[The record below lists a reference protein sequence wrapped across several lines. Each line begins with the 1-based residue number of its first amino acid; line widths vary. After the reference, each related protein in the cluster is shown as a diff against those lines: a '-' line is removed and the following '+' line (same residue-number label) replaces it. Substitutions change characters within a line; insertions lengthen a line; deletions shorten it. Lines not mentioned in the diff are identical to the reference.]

1 MAKYDVTVDTRDMAN
16 KIDTVSNKVS
26 GVTTAVVAMEAAVIA
41 AERDATNKLCKRLNK
56 GFFSLVASQI
66 EQKNATA
73 LSAVNA
79 YFSELEE
86 QGGALLDLK
95 KRMDDDF
102 VILTGRYSKLFRGLD
117 TALHNR
123 IHELDK
129 PVIRFCEQDITDTLN
144 RVYYQIASVPVN
156 QTESLSTSQAIAAA
170 HVKHNAQALIT
181 QMTNFLTTCKQQSAK
196 MQKIKLNSFVGKSVL
211 RYLPAI
217 LLVKRGDA
225 GEVMET
231 KLPSGLE
238 QLIGQ
243 RSCMKIREGMERKIE
258 SSGWENISMESQRMV
273 SGKLERLIATSD
285 LSERV
290 KENMKKLIARNETWL
305 NTKEG

>member
-56 GFFSLVASQI
+56 GFFSLVTSQI

-73 LSAVNA
+73 LSSVNA
-79 YFSELEE
+79 YASELIQQQE
-86 QGGALLDLK
+86 ALLDLK
-95 KRMDDDF
+95 KRMGDDF
-102 VILTGRYSKLFRGLD
+102 VLFRGLD
-117 TALHNR
+117 VALHNR
-123 IHELDK
+123 VHELDK
-129 PVIRFCEQDITDTLN
+129 PVIRFCEWDVAITLN
-144 RVYYQIASVPVN
+144 RLNNLIGTVPVN
-156 QTESLSTSQAIAAA
+156 QTESLATTQAIAAA
-170 HVKHNAQALIT
+170 HIKRNAQALIA

-196 MQKIKLNSFVGKSVL
+196 MQRIKLNSFVGKSVL

-217 LLVKRGDA
+217 ILVKKEDR
-225 GEVMET
+225 GEVVET

-243 RSCMKIREGMERKIE
+243 RSCTKIRENMERTVE
-258 SSGWENISMESQRMV
+258 GSGWENVSIESQRMV
-273 SGKLERLIATSD
+273 AGKLERLIATSG
-285 LSERV
+285 LNERV
-290 KENMKKLIARNETWL
+290 KENMKKLMARNETWL
-305 NTKEG
+305 NVKEG

>member
-16 KIDTVSNKVS
+16 KIDTVSDKVS

-56 GFFSLVASQI
+56 GFFSLVTSQI

-73 LSAVNA
+73 LSSVSA
-79 YFSELEE
+79 YASELMQQQE
-86 QGGALLDLK
+86 ALLDLK
-95 KRMDDDF
+95 RRMGDDF
-102 VILTGRYSKLFRGLD
+102 VILTERYSKLFRGLD
-117 TALHNR
+117 LALHNR

-129 PVIRFCEQDITDTLN
+129 PVIRFCERDITAALD
-144 RVYYQIASVPVN
+144 RVNNQIASVPVN
-156 QTESLSTSQAIAAA
+156 QTESLATTQAIAAA
-170 HVKHNAQALIT
+170 HIKRNAQALIA

-217 LLVKRGDA
+217 LLVRRGDE

-231 KLPSGLE
+231 KLPSELE

-243 RSCMKIREGMERKIE
+243 RSCMKIREGMARKLE
-258 SSGWENISMESQRMV
+258 DDGWENISMEYQRMV
-273 SGKLERLIATSD
+273 AGKLERLIATSD

-290 KENMKKLIARNETWL
+290 KENMKKLMARNENWL
-305 NTKEG
+305 NMKED

>member
-1 MAKYDVTVDTRDMAN
+1 M
-16 KIDTVSNKVS
+16 
-26 GVTTAVVAMEAAVIA
+26 
-41 AERDATNKLCKRLNK
+41 
-56 GFFSLVASQI
+56 
-66 EQKNATA
+66 
-73 LSAVNA
+73 
-79 YFSELEE
+79 
-86 QGGALLDLK
+86 
-95 KRMDDDF
+95 
-102 VILTGRYSKLFRGLD
+102 
-117 TALHNR
+117 
-123 IHELDK
+123 
-129 PVIRFCEQDITDTLN
+129 
-144 RVYYQIASVPVN
+144 
-156 QTESLSTSQAIAAA
+156 STSQAIAAA
-170 HVKHNAQALIT
+170 HVKHNAQALIA

-273 SGKLERLIATSD
+273 TGKLERLIATSD

>member
-56 GFFSLVASQI
+56 GFFSLVTSQI

-73 LSAVNA
+73 LSSVNA
-79 YFSELEE
+79 YASELIQQQE
-86 QGGALLDLK
+86 ALLDL
-95 KRMDDDF
+95 
-102 VILTGRYSKLFRGLD
+102 TERYSKLFRGLD
-117 TALHNR
+117 VALHNR
-123 IHELDK
+123 VHELDK
-129 PVIRFCEQDITDTLN
+129 PVIRFCEWDVAITLN
-144 RVYYQIASVPVN
+144 RLNNLIGTVPVN
-156 QTESLSTSQAIAAA
+156 QTESLATTQAIAAA
-170 HVKHNAQALIT
+170 HIKRNAQALIA

-196 MQKIKLNSFVGKSVL
+196 MQRIKLNSFVGKSVL

-217 LLVKRGDA
+217 ILVKKEDR
-225 GEVMET
+225 GEVVET

-243 RSCMKIREGMERKIE
+243 RSCTKIRENMERTVE
-258 SSGWENISMESQRMV
+258 GSGWENVSIESQRMV
-273 SGKLERLIATSD
+273 AGKLERLIATSD
-285 LSERV
+285 LNERV
-290 KENMKKLIARNETWL
+290 KENMKKLNV
-305 NTKEG
+305 KEG

>member
-56 GFFSLVASQI
+56 GFFSLVTSQI

-73 LSAVNA
+73 LSSVNA
-79 YFSELEE
+79 YASELIQQQE
-86 QGGALLDLK
+86 ALLDLK
-95 KRMDDDF
+95 KRMGDDF
-102 VILTGRYSKLFRGLD
+102 VILTERYSKLFRGLD
-117 TALHNR
+117 VALHNR
-123 IHELDK
+123 VHELDK
-129 PVIRFCEQDITDTLN
+129 PVIRFCEWDVAITLN
-144 RVYYQIASVPVN
+144 RLNNLIGTVPVN
-156 QTESLSTSQAIAAA
+156 QTESLATTQAIAAA
-170 HVKHNAQALIT
+170 HIKRNAQALIA

-196 MQKIKLNSFVGKSVL
+196 MQRIKLNSFVGKSVL

-217 LLVKRGDA
+217 ILVKKEDR
-225 GEVMET
+225 GEVVET

-243 RSCMKIREGMERKIE
+243 RSCTKIRDARLK
-258 SSGWENISMESQRMV
+258 V
-273 SGKLERLIATSD
+273 PDGKMFL
-285 LSERV
+285 
-290 KENMKKLIARNETWL
+290 
-305 NTKEG
+305 